1 MSLSDENYCNFPIDY
16 DVQTNELGAISSLF
30 VDAIILLPSRQF
42 TVLTRYKSSADNNDH
57 EEADIN
63 TKERESVKDVEKYNK
78 YQQDTQDNIPWASSS
93 DIRIVDSDKL
103 PDPNPIM
110 ETEGCPECGNIQA
123 YWWIV
128 QTDSGDEPSAQFFRC
143 TKCNHTWRTPKSSL

>member
-1 MSLSDENYCNFPIDY
+1 MYFSDKNNFDLKFDQNIQIHNLEAIDQSFA
-16 DVQTNELGAISSLF
+16 DIKISSF
-30 VDAIILLPSRQF
+30 NQKATASIRQNIS
-42 TVLTRYKSSADNNDH
+42 TDNDNSED
-57 EEADIN
+57 ADIN
-63 TKERESVKDVEKYNK
+63 TKEKENIKAIEQYQE
-78 YQQDTQDNIPWASSS
+78 YQQDTQDNTPWASSS